1 VIRPTLT
8 LSAYHV
14 PPLASYPR
22 QTRPPL
28 VWRRSF
34 VILLTASTIRVADLF
49 ESSLRG
55 SPAGPQRPTASA
67 FPTRSSAAAVWTTNP
82 RPPWPRAPHP
92 CHRGT
97 EELEGQGGLPVV
109 VFARALEAPPPK
121 LGVRRGRGGEKLA
134 RSTSRTS
141 TSCQGAT
148 TAHHRHASVLY
159 SPESKAPGPSSVLP
173 PGTRQRICRGVSS
186 TPYGSAR
193 PPANTS
199 SISHTR
205 RPASQGARPA

>member
-1 VIRPTLT
+1 MIRPTLT

-109 VFARALEAPPPK
+109 VFARALEAPPPSW
-121 LGVRRGRGGEKLA
+121 GFEGGGGGR
-134 RSTSRTS
+134 SSRDLRPAPRHPAKGPRLHIIVTLPY
-141 TSCQGAT
+141 C
-148 TAHHRHASVLY
+148 TAPNR
-159 SPESKAPGPSSVLP
+159 
-173 PGTRQRICRGVSS
+173 
-186 TPYGSAR
+186 
-193 PPANTS
+193 
-199 SISHTR
+199 R
-205 RPASQGARPA
+205 RPALPASFHREHGNAFAAE